1 MVLWGGKEPA
11 EQHSQCRWYKPCY
24 GGNIIRKMNM
34 NISSLVQEAQQV
46 CLGTAHPNSVVTSV
60 FPAPQVDQVKG

>member
-1 MVLWGGKEPA
+1 
-11 EQHSQCRWYKPCY
+11 
-24 GGNIIRKMNM
+24 M

-46 CLGTAHPNSVVTSV
+46 CLGAAHPNSVVTSV